1 MPDAQDLWVIL
12 FTFVF
17 KPCGLSSAEMP
28 LGLVLF
34 QNVFCL
40 YVKGGMQPLQPF
52 CEILVYGGFADAE
65 LFRCGADCGSVFN
78 DVQGQLH
85 GPLLD
90 IGFHIYH
97 SKTYF

>member
-1 MPDAQDLWVIL
+1 MPFSI
-12 FTFVF
+12 
-17 KPCGLSSAEMP
+17 
-28 LGLVLF
+28 
-34 QNVFCL
+34 
-40 YVKGGMQPLQPF
+40 PF
-52 CEILVYGGFADAE
+52 DCSYYDTIIFVYGGFADAE